1 MQRIDKA
8 RPMRTFPAWLAAIT
22 LIASVSQAQT
32 KTGSSPPP
40 DVYLITIDTLRADHV
55 HCYGYDRIQ
64 TPAIDSLARDGIRFA
79 EAFTPS
85 PITNTAH
92 TSILTGLLP
101 SVHGVTNFGI
111 PLATTYPTWAELL
124 KQNGYQTAAFIGA
137 VILDSRTLA
146 PGLDRG
152 FDYYDNFPPDAK
164 EGEHWGAVERRG
176 ADVVQRAE
184 TWMDAHPANPR
195 FVWVHL
201 YDPHDPYEP
210 PAPYSQLYKDRLYD
224 GEIAYADSA
233 LANLL
238 SYLVHGNRYRN
249 ALILVVGDHGEGLG
263 EHGEQTH
270 GIFLYDATM
279 HVPLIIKLPV
289 NEKSPMQRGK
299 VVEAQ
304 IQTTDLLPTVL
315 DLLDLSPPAA
325 LATRSLRP
333 YFAGKE
339 GDRVVFGET
348 DYPQHFGW
356 EPLRAVRSG
365 GFKFIEAPRPEL
377 YDLGKD
383 PAELK
388 NMYGGGNP
396 TVQQLR
402 MEIAS
407 SGMKPPQVSLPDAKD
422 KIEEQNLLHSAVML
436 ADEGRAADAQLL
448 LQKVLQLDPDSSTAL
463 QQMGE
468 LEFKA
473 GEYRKAAD
481 HLDRVRKA
489 HPDNMPAAVYEGR
502 ALERLGDLPTA
513 RSVLEAA
520 LTQSPS
526 QLDAR
531 LLLAQIDL
539 KSGDRA
545 SAEDQFEA
553 ALIAEPANQE
563 ALLGLGHEYLADKR
577 YTDVVELL
585 EPRFNDGSA
594 SAGELALLFKRMPVQ
609 AGAQMPKKCVPV
621 CIACKSPNAEFA
633 RWTFKAGIFGWV
645 GGVQVDARLSPLSR
659 KAFGVCLRTTL
670 SNPLSKLATLCP
682 NQQSSVTTSNPLS
695 KPSNALSELATLC
708 QTSNPLSKPATLW
721 SELSNPLSNQ
731 QPSVKPAT
739 LCQN

>member
-1 MQRIDKA
+1 MERIDKGH
-8 RPMRTFPAWLAAIT
+8 PMRSFPVWLAAIAVVAT
-22 LIASVSQAQT
+22 ASQGQT
-32 KTGSSPPP
+32 TTGSSPAP

-55 HCYGYDRIQ
+55 HCYGYDGIQ
-64 TPAIDSLARDGIRFA
+64 TPAIDSLARDGIRFT

-124 KQNGYQTAAFIGA
+124 KQKGYQTAGFIGA
-137 VILDSRTLA
+137 VILDSRTLS

-210 PAPYSQLYKDRLYD
+210 PAPYSQIYKDRLYD

-238 SYLVHGNRYRN
+238 SYLGRQNRYRN
-249 ALILVVGDHGEGLG
+249 ALIIVVGDHGEGLG

-270 GIFLYDATM
+270 GIFLYDATT
-279 HVPLIIKLPV
+279 HVPLIIKLPGRD
-289 NEKSPMQRGK
+289 KSPAQGGK

-304 IQTTDLLPTVL
+304 VETTDILPTVL
-315 DLLDLSPPAA
+315 DLLSISPPAA
-325 LATRSLRP
+325 LARRSLAP
-333 YFAGKE
+333 YFAGPE
-339 GDRVVFGET
+339 GDRVVFAET
-348 DYPQHFGW
+348 DYPLHFGW

-365 GFKFIEAPRPEL
+365 GFQFIEAPRPEL

-388 NMYGGGNP
+388 NLYGAGNP
-396 TVQQLR
+396 AVQQFR
-402 MEIAS
+402 MQIAA

-436 ADEGRAADAQLL
+436 VDEGRDADAQLL
-448 LQKVLQLDPDSSTAL
+448 LQKVLQLNPESTTAL
-463 QQMGE
+463 EQLGE
-468 LEFKA
+468 MEFKA

-489 HPDNMPAAVYEGR
+489 HPDNMAAAVDEGK
-502 ALERLGDLPTA
+502 ALDKLGDSRAA

-520 LTQSPS
+520 LLQSPG
-526 QLDAR
+526 QLDGR
-531 LLLAQIDL
+531 LLLAQVDL
-539 KSGDRA
+539 KAGDRA
-545 SAEDQFEA
+545 AAEDQFEA
-553 ALIAEPANQE
+553 ALILEPANHE
-563 ALLGLGHEYLADKR
+563 ALVGLGQAYLADKR
-577 YTDVVELL
+577 YGDVVELL
-585 EPRFNDGSA
+585 EARFKDGSGGA
-594 SAGELALLFKRMPVQ
+594 DELALLVQ
-609 AGAQMPKKCVPV
+609 AYAGAGRGADADKV
-621 CIACKSPNAEFA
+621 
-633 RWTFKAGIFGWV
+633 R
-645 GGVQVDARLSPLSR
+645 ARLDGSQR
-659 KAFGVCLRTTL
+659 R
-670 SNPLSKLATLCP
+670 
-682 NQQSSVTTSNPLS
+682 
-695 KPSNALSELATLC
+695 
-708 QTSNPLSKPATLW
+708 
-721 SELSNPLSNQ
+721 
-731 QPSVKPAT
+731 
-739 LCQN
+739 